1 MGALFLEGQLPWK
14 IKLILPR
21 LPGTL
26 SDHCKQPDLTLNQW
40 LKIHRFSEG
49 MNTIDRMRIWTW

>member
-1 MGALFLEGQLPWK
+1 MGALFLEGQVFWK

-26 SDHCKQPDLTLNQW
+26 LDHCKQPDLALNQW
-40 LKIHRFSEG
+40 LIIHKFSEG
-49 MNTIDRMRIWTW
+49 MNTIGRTRMWT